1 MRAELLIILLLVIVL
16 FLGAVMGE
24 KVQEVKAMKVSNFAS
39 KMLVCVNDER

>member
-1 MRAELLIILLLVIVL
+1 MRGKLFIVILLAIVL